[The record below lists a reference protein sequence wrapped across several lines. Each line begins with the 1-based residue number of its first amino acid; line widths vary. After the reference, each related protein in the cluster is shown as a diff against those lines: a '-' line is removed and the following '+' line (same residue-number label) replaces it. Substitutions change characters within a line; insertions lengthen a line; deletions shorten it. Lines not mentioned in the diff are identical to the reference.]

1 MIPKFPVLDMSAE
14 QETEVEK
21 GQDENI
27 VKDKPD
33 NWEEVKLENTL
44 SQIES
49 HPASESTKAHQEM
62 EKGQCISS
70 GINEA
75 SKERRGVKRKR
86 DDDDD
91 HDIEDEREKTSIR
104 LHDTQGSIKLD
115 WVLTYIIKF
124 NI

>member
-1 MIPKFPVLDMSAE
+1 MSAE

-21 GQDENI
+21 GWNENI

-33 NWEEVKLENTL
+33 KWEEVTLENTL
-44 SQIES
+44 SQMES
-49 HPASESTKAHQEM
+49 HPASESTKAYQEI
-62 EKGQCISS
+62 EKEQCVSS

-91 HDIEDEREKTSIR
+91 HDVEDDIEKTSIR
-104 LHDTQGSIKLD
+104 LHNTQGSIKQHWILS
-115 WVLTYIIKF
+115 YII